1 MMSLGTMCCGDRFCA
16 NRKVGLGVAGGFR
29 NAVHMV
35 AVVAGYKK
43 AFVGTGQAISLHLC
57 TNGLRKYPSYLVRA
71 GTKYFFSDERHPD
84 YSRYTNRGLV

>member
-1 MMSLGTMCCGDRFCA
+1 MLTERWDWGQQ
-16 NRKVGLGVAGGFR
+16 
-29 NAVHMV
+29 
-35 AVVAGYKK
+35 VVLEMLCTWWLLWLAIKK

-84 YSRYTNRGLV
+84 YSRYTNHGLD